1 MIYINII
8 NFVKIF
14 LHYITIMLQK
24 PFYCTTDTRIN
35 NQNSSRSIKQIRMQ
49 CNDFKVICKVLVLCG
64 IPKSVTI
71 IRDFNNKKNVV
82 GISNGKKLIKILKR
96 TELLERIR

>member
-35 NQNSSRSIKQIRMQ
+35 NQNSSRSIKPIRMQ
-49 CNDFKVICKVLVLCG
+49 CNDFKSYLQSTG
-64 IPKSVTI
+64 FMWNTQ
-71 IRDFNNKKNVV
+71 
-82 GISNGKKLIKILKR
+82 KR
-96 TELLERIR
+96 YYY

>member
-1 MIYINII
+1 MYNWHKNRII
-8 NFVKIF
+8 KTV
-14 LHYITIMLQK
+14 HAV
-24 PFYCTTDTRIN
+24 
-35 NQNSSRSIKQIRMQ
+35 SSKFE
-49 CNDFKVICKVLVLCG
+49 CNAMTSKVICKVLVLCG

>member
-1 MIYINII
+1 M
-8 NFVKIF
+8 
-14 LHYITIMLQK
+14 T
-24 PFYCTTDTRIN
+24 
-35 NQNSSRSIKQIRMQ
+35 S
-49 CNDFKVICKVLVLCG
+49 KVICKVLVLCG